1 MIKNLY
7 VTIKKE
13 FNEKKHIINFT
24 IKFFI
29 VILYLYSKVIILIV
43 KKP

>member
-1 MIKNLY
+1 MTKNPY

-13 FNEKKHIINFT
+13 FNEKKQIITFT
-24 IKFFI
+24 IKFLI
-29 VILYLYSKVIILIV
+29 VIFYSYSKIIKLIV